1 MAKKRIMLRETAKES
16 LSKFRDVFFSNKKK
30 PLREHARGEGELICK
45 YILIYAKYGTK
56 RFKMA
61 HLGLTFSQ
69 IEAKHFEEAF

>member
-1 MAKKRIMLRETAKES
+1 MLRETAKES
-16 LSKFRDVFFSNKKK
+16 LSKFRDVIFSEKK
-30 PLREHARGEGELICK
+30 PLREHTRGEGELICK